1 MPPFT
6 PPFTLHRAALAPL
19 LPGATGHELEQAI
32 DQAQSSGE
40 MPFAQFLCEQGLAP
54 LWDERLEHHG
64 HAARL
69 SAEFRQV
76 IHYNRLQVTGAYLLQ
91 RHNLAKIKDI
101 LEAAGIAHVVT
112 KGSHTRELYY
122 DTPALRPA
130 LDIDI
135 LVAPGDRLAA
145 IRAFQAGG
153 FSFHGLPETISHE
166 CSLVSGNTWID
177 LHWDIMRPGRTR
189 EPMVD
194 PLLNS
199 RVDYGSHWG
208 PGHGETLFLML
219 VHPVFTK
226 YSTTPYARLVRLVDL
241 AQLLH
246 RHPGSVESA
255 VPLMHAAGL
264 ATAGWITST
273 WLDLLAPGSGAGAL
287 AAKIEPG
294 RLRRSYLRRWLANNL
309 STRLLGSPLLIQLGF
324 TLPAHDTPGDM
335 LRAVMQSRRHG
346 QAAATTLAA
355 TQTQILST
363 PVPTPLPTPGPTP
376 GPAPR
381 TAP

>member
-1 MPPFT
+1 
-6 PPFTLHRAALAPL
+6 
-19 LPGATGHELEQAI
+19 
-32 DQAQSSGE
+32 
-40 MPFAQFLCEQGLAP
+40 MPFAHFLCEQGLAP
-54 LWDERLEHHG
+54 LWDEQLERHG
-64 HAARL
+64 QRPRL
-69 SAEFRQV
+69 SEEFRAA
-76 IHYNRLQVTGAYLLQ
+76 IHHNRLQVTGAYLLH
-91 RHNLAKIKDI
+91 RHNLAKIKEI

-135 LVAPGDRLAA
+135 MVKPEDRLEA

-166 CSLVSGNTWID
+166 CGLIKGNTCID

-194 PLLNS
+194 ALLNS

-246 RHPGSVESA
+246 RHPGSVERA
-255 VPLMHAAGL
+255 VPLLRAAGL

-273 WLDLLAPGSGAGAL
+273 WLELLAPGSGAGVL
-287 AAKIEPG
+287 AGSLAPG
-294 RLRRSYLRRWLANNL
+294 RLRRSYLRHWLTHNL
-309 STRLLGSPLLIQLGF
+309 STRLLGKPLLIQLGF
-324 TLPAHDTPGDM
+324 TLPAHDT
-335 LRAVMQSRRHG
+335 LRDAARAALQARRHG
-346 QAAATTLAA
+346 QAAVTTLAA
-355 TQTQILST
+355 TQTQVLSS
-363 PVPTPLPTPGPTP
+363 PRPSPQPSPQPS
-376 GPAPR
+376 PR